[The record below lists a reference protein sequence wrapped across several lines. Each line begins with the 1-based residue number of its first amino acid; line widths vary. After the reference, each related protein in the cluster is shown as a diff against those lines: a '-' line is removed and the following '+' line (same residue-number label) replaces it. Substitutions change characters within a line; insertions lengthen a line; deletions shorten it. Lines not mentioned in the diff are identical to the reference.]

1 MSALDYY
8 SAFSGLC
15 CSFDICFFDIIWNT
29 IHVFAGIH
37 PCMYGYA
44 RACESLVKASYPLP
58 EEYMKEIALQ
68 ASIWWQL
75 MVFVKYLSF
84 ILKENYLAC
93 STYIWGSYDQMPK
106 M

>member
-1 MSALDYY
+1 MREPECVKGWPPNILLPFYILEVLFESY
-8 SAFSGLC
+8 
-15 CSFDICFFDIIWNT
+15 
-29 IHVFAGIH
+29 
-37 PCMYGYA
+37 
-44 RACESLVKASYPLP
+44 ESLVKASHPLP

-84 ILKENYLAC
+84 ILKENCLAC